1 MGTVVDR
8 EATPQCV
15 TCHDHQTAR
24 EKAEVLFVLPQAPAL
39 LRNRLRKH
47 FANLYKASHKHES
60 SLQRSLEPEIPGSGG
75 APDFLDSCLLLGI
88 GMSTPNTGMPP
99 NLSASL
105 SFSLAFLETKQVFYK
120 AREGCV
126 AALLWG
132 TCFHLL
138 PVHCF
143 HTKFQTRRA
152 GKQKSHS

>member
-1 MGTVVDR
+1 MVDR

-15 TCHDHQTAR
+15 ACHDHQTAR
-24 EKAEVLFVLPQAPAL
+24 EKAEELFVLPQDLAL
-39 LRNRLRKH
+39 FRTHLRKH
-47 FANLYKASHKHES
+47 FASSYKASHKHES

-75 APDFLDSCLLLGI
+75 APDFSDSCLLLGV
-88 GMSTPNTGMPP
+88 GMSTPNAGTPP
-99 NLSASL
+99 NLSVSP

-132 TCFHLL
+132 TCFRLL

-143 HTKFQTRRA
+143 HTKFQTHRA